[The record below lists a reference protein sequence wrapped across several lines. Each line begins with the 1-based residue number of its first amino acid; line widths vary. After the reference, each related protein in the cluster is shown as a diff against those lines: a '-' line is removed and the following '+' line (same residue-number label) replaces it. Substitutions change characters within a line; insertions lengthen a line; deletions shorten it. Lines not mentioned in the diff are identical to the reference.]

1 MGPLAG
7 GWMGFFARG
16 VTRRNLFAIVV
27 GAVLAG
33 GPFIAFNLWLDNLI
47 ERQGQSE
54 VSTAARR
61 AIALAEARVRDA
73 VGTLDTLALAGVSSC
88 DQQDMEAMRRA
99 AFSTIPVKEI
109 AVIGPDGKT
118 LCNHLGLPP
127 GEREVVSSEPLVG
140 AGEYRL
146 DIISLPGGERMV
158 RLRRDVGSAHN
169 SISALVPTV
178 LFLPQVSTGGG
189 PFSGYARIVTAQG
202 ATIGEVGA
210 RSADSESANFSADI
224 RSNKFGFDVEVLSP
238 KARIEAEHADLKR
251 FGLFAAGI
259 IMMTVT
265 GFVVLIPR
273 RAPRNPVAEI
283 ERALKAGEF
292 IPYYQPIV
300 DIRSGQLRGAEV
312 LVRWRKPDG
321 TLVLPGSFIP
331 LMESSD
337 LIDDLTRSLMRKVC
351 IEVGPA
357 LGRRPDLRISF
368 NFAGKLFSEPS
379 IVKDVRDIF
388 VSSPIKFSQVV
399 LEVTERDP
407 IENFTETRQTIAALQ
422 GLGVRIAIDDVG
434 TGHSGLSYMLKLG
447 VDIIKIDKMF
457 VDAIGTDR
465 NSTTI
470 VETLVDL
477 ARNMRMDVVAEGVEN
492 FEQVMHLRTLGV
504 RAAQGY
510 VFAPPLPG
518 SSFLQLVEALDPL
531 QPAGLEFGGTWPPN
545 TWLRPHRQLSQQ
557 ARRHEKGRPCG
568 RPVKTPRGRNL
579 CTDRHLIPADP
590 RDRMSF

>member
-1 MGPLAG
+1 
-7 GWMGFFARG
+7 MGFFVRG

-27 GAVLAG
+27 GTVLAG

-47 ERQGQSE
+47 ERQGESE
-54 VSTAARR
+54 VTTAAKR
-61 AIALAEARVRDA
+61 AIALAETRVRDA
-73 VGTLDTLALAGVSSC
+73 VGALDSLALAGVISC
-88 DQQDMEAMRRA
+88 DRQDMESMRRA

-109 AVIGPDGKT
+109 AVVGPDGKT
-118 LCNHLGLPP
+118 LCNHLGLPI
-127 GEREVVSSEPLVG
+127 GGRDVISSEPLVG
-140 AGEYRL
+140 ASGYRL

-158 RLRRDVGSAHN
+158 RLLRDVGSAHN
-169 SISALVPTV
+169 SISALVPTA
-178 LFLPQVSTGGG
+178 LFLPQVSTRGG
-189 PFSGYARIVTAQG
+189 PFNGYARIVTAQG
-202 ATIGEVGA
+202 ATIGEVGSRA
-210 RSADSESANFSADI
+210 ADSASANFSADI
-224 RSNKFGFDVEVLSP
+224 RSSKFGFDVEVLSP
-238 KARIEAEHADLKR
+238 RARIEAEHADLKW

-273 RAPRNPVAEI
+273 RTPRNPMADI
-283 ERALKAGEF
+283 ERALEAGEF
-292 IPYYQPIV
+292 IPYYQPVV

-321 TLVLPGSFIP
+321 TLVLPGAFIP
-331 LMESSD
+331 LMEQSD
-337 LIDDLTRSLMRKVC
+337 LIDDLTRRLMRKVC
-351 IEVGPA
+351 TEVGPA

-379 IVKDVRDIF
+379 IVKDVRSIF
-388 VSSPIKFSQVV
+388 VDSPIKFSQVV

-422 GLGVRIAIDDVG
+422 GLGFRIAIDDVG

-531 QPAGLEFGGTWPPN
+531 QPAGLEFGG
-545 TWLRPHRQLSQQ
+545 
-557 ARRHEKGRPCG
+557 AE
-568 RPVKTPRGRNL
+568 
-579 CTDRHLIPADP
+579 
-590 RDRMSF
+590 RMAASA